1 MSESWVH
8 IIGAGVSGL
17 SLAAQL
23 AQHQK
28 LPGLVKISDPYLD
41 QAKSQTFC
49 FWFNE
54 EEYHW
59 LQPEKSWS
67 RWQFSTPKHQHIHHG
82 QKYKYGMVS
91 GERFRSSALH
101 TIRSHPQ
108 IELVKE
114 KLEQKPIAQH
124 VFDSRPPRVDHF
136 YIKQS
141 FIGFEI
147 EGEHGYDLEQV
158 ALMDDLSFAHGG
170 LRFKYLLPI
179 TRNRILVEYT
189 LFTQQIVN
197 LDEFEA
203 ESRKALAQDCTFPF
217 THLRLEKA
225 HIPMGL
231 KSSFSSWGMPIGT
244 RAGMSRD
251 ATGYGFVEMQRWAR
265 HASQQL
271 MSQNYVSPYRGSRLR
286 AWMDTCLLRL
296 IEHRPEL
303 SPQLFMELA
312 RFLSGDQFAQFMMR
326 CQFSDAISMMLRAPK
341 RSFFLSAMGKPQWI

>member
-17 SLAAQL
+17 SLASQL
-23 AQHQK
+23 AQYPE

-54 EEYHW
+54 EESTW
-59 LQPEKSWS
+59 LRPEKSWS
-67 RWQFSTPKHQHIHHG
+67 RWQFSNQGHHHVHHG

-91 GERFRSSALH
+91 GERFRNTALD
-101 TIRSHPQ
+101 IARSHPQ

-114 KLEQKPIAQH
+114 RLETKPIAQH
-124 VFDSRPPRVDHF
+124 VFDSRPPSLDDF

-147 EGEHGYDLEQV
+147 QGEHGYDLEQV
-158 ALMDDLSFAHGG
+158 ALMDELSFAHGG
-170 LRFKYLLPI
+170 LRFRYLLPI
-179 TRNRILVEYT
+179 TRNRLLVEYT
-189 LFTQQIVN
+189 LFTNELVN
-197 LDEFEA
+197 LDDFEQ
-203 ESRKALAQDCTFPF
+203 ESRIALKQDCSFPY

-231 KSSFSSWGMPIGT
+231 KGELTSWGMPIGT

-251 ATGYGFVEMQRWAR
+251 ATGYGFVEMQRWA
-265 HASQQL
+265 HKASHQL
-271 MSQNYVSPYRGSRLR
+271 MTQNYVSPYKGSRLR

-326 CQFSDAISMMLRAPK
+326 CHLSDALSMMLKAPK
-341 RSFFLSAMGKPQWI
+341 RSFFFSAMGKPQWI